1 MSYILSRRSVLHL
14 STLAIGGTVA
24 SGQLPA
30 QVSVDH
36 TQSGVRM
43 EPMTLN
49 LAVTK
54 PFEASFDLWATNGPS
69 PQLSFAGSTTS
80 EPGQHAQSM
89 LWVSNKRF
97 ELDVEINGQ
106 RQQYRVGA
114 GEHHLSIAGGE
125 IRAIV
130 QSGDH
135 RTCKS
140 APINS
145 DLERVNAL
153 KASIS

>member
-1 MSYILSRRSVLHL
+1 MSYILSRRSVIHL

-24 SGQLPA
+24 SGQVPV

-36 TQSGVRM
+36 TQTGVRM
-43 EPMTLN
+43 DPMTLN
-49 LAVTK
+49 LTVTK

-69 PQLSFAGSTTS
+69 PQLSFAGSATS
-80 EPGQHAQSM
+80 EPGQHAQTM
-89 LWVSNKRF
+89 LWVSNGRF
-97 ELDVEINGQ
+97 QLDVEINGQ

-125 IRAIV
+125 MRAIV

-135 RTCKS
+135 RICNKPELIADPTVIRRHS
-140 APINS
+140 QS
-145 DLERVNAL
+145 
-153 KASIS
+153 